1 MHLKNFLPILI
12 ATLLLASCSAP
23 KKVPYLVD
31 AESIPPEVLAQASK
45 AGDAVIVPGDLL
57 NIHVYAS
64 NPAAVAQF
72 NKGQYVD
79 ENGSVGIIQTQT
91 SYTNSTTTSTES
103 YTDYYLVNENGNIEF
118 PTLGTL
124 HVSGLDKS
132 QIAELIKNAIYPKY
146 IKIVPS
152 VEVRLMNFKVTVL
165 GQVKNPGVY
174 TSPNERFNLLE
185 ALAKAGDLDIK
196 GERQNVMLIRTNVDG
211 TREVHRLNLQD
222 RELLVSPYFNLQ
234 QNDFIY
240 VEPNSSAKQNAWQ
253 MPPAW
258 TTALS
263 IIGTASSL
271 ASLVVGI
278 VNLSK

>member
-31 AESIPPEVLAQASK
+31 AESIPSEVLAQASK

-57 NIHVYAS
+57 NIHVYAA

-91 SYTNSTTTSTES
+91 SYSNSTTTSTES
-103 YTDYYLVNENGNIEF
+103 YTDYYLVNEAGNIEF